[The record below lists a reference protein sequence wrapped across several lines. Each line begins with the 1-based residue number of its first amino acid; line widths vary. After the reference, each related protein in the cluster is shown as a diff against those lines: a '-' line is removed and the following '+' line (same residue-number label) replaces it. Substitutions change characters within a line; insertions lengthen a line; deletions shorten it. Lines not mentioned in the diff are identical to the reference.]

1 MKRNQESQR
10 SINDFMGGYS
20 NVSGGP
26 RWMQQYTQQS
36 VPRPGGNPY
45 TNILN
50 LGGNSSSNTPGGN
63 PYTNIL
69 NPTGNSSSNSPMGGG
84 IMQKLRFFTGDS
96 KKVRLFQNCVTDS
109 AFQNGWY
116 DVISPNKNKT
126 LRLQLGKKGTTKND
140 DLSAIYI
147 PKGFDVVIHEHTRSD
162 SRFDS
167 GKHKLIRSS
176 VQCLAKMG
184 WNDSVSEIDIIPQTL
199 MGLIQNWENQV
210 NKNPIQT
217 LGNYSTPSGTSGVST
232 GTQTTGINRPVKT
245 NTVTSLTSG
254 NQPSSTGSTASTGS
268 TGSTSTYT
276 AATNPSSW
284 SAPSSTSTGRTPS
297 DVVYMPDYN
306 EPIMGQPSGIPQGN
320 VMEEDSMWKNPLVW
334 GGIAVVVIG
343 VMYMMTR
350 KKKGVKIVSSTK
362 KARHGMKVRSGR
374 KK

>member
-1 MKRNQESQR
+1 MFQEDLDGCNN
-10 SINDFMGGYS
+10 ITNK
-20 NVSGGP
+20 VSLG
-26 RWMQQYTQQS
+26 QEE
-36 VPRPGGNPY
+36 NPY

-63 PYTNIL
+63 PWTNIL
-69 NPTGNSSSNSPMGGG
+69 NPGGNSSSNSPSSGLPSF
-84 IMQKLRFFTGDS
+84 IAKAVAKAKFFKGNS
-96 KKVRLFQNCVTDS
+96 KQVRLFQHCSTDS
-109 AFQNGWY
+109 SFQNGWY
-116 DVISPNKNKT
+116 DAITPNKNKT

-147 PKGFDVVIHEHTRSD
+147 PDGFDVVIHEYKRSD

-167 GKHKLIRSS
+167 GKHKLIRKT
-176 VQCLAKMG
+176 VKCLADIG
-184 WNDSVSEIDIIPQTL
+184 WNDSVSEIDIIPTTL
-199 MGLIQNWENQV
+199 LGLLQNWEKQV
-210 NKNPIQT
+210 NNNPIT
-217 LGNYSTPSGTSGVST
+217 NLGNYSAPAGTPGVST
-232 GTQTTGINRPVKT
+232 GTPTTGTPTTGTHRPVKP
-245 NTVTSLTSG
+245 NAGTSATSG
-254 NQPSSTGSTASTGS
+254 NQSSASASTGS
-268 TGSTSTYT
+268 TSIYT

-284 SAPSSTSTGRTPS
+284 SAPSSTSTGRPS
-297 DVVYMPDYN
+297 GRTASGGVN